1 MTAIRGWGRSFPLAE
16 NLITDSNNRGLTE
29 RQRVR
34 IIKKQK
40 ERRDK
45 RLALSTNYE
54 MTAIRTRGR
63 SFPLAENLITD
74 SNNADDHE
82 SKLEQLPVCNHKHSP
97 FPGEKVP
104 PVMGD

>member
-63 SFPLAENLITD
+63 SFLLAGNH
-74 SNNADDHE
+74 NNG
-82 SKLEQLPVCNHKHSP
+82 LEQFAQRNFFKPKNIVCNLTIHLV
-97 FPGEKVP
+97 G
-104 PVMGD
+104 